1 MRLVTISLVLCG
13 SGLGQV
19 ALKPDHIINDPDAKK
34 IQIVEDVALQKKFGA
49 QMALYMQALRPTAA
63 INGKGELRFRALKG
77 KRKTVKLQFRVFVVG
92 AILVNEYKIAD
103 RTLTIK
109 QQAGRDTQYEWTGAG
124 KKVERLN
131 EGQVTRPFAA
141 SDFWIIDLGLEMLR
155 WPHQSVIERRVRRG
169 ELCSVL
175 VSRPPEATK
184 GGYSKVVSWVDE
196 DSMGIIRAELFDG
209 EGKLLKIFEPK
220 SFKKIDGQWHV
231 KEMEMRNEQ
240 ANTRTSIIFDLN
252 SVSESEK

>member
-1 MRLVTISLVLCG
+1 MRLVTISLVLCV

-19 ALKPDHIINDPDAKK
+19 ALKPEHILNDPDAKK

-77 KRKTVKLQFRVFVVG
+77 KRKTVKLHFRVFVVG
-92 AILVNEYKIAD
+92 AILVNEYKVTD

-109 QQAGRDTQYEWTGAG
+109 QQVGRDTRYEWTGTG
-124 KKVERLN
+124 KKAERLN

-175 VSRPPEATK
+175 VSRPPEAIK

-252 SVSESEK
+252 PAVRTEK